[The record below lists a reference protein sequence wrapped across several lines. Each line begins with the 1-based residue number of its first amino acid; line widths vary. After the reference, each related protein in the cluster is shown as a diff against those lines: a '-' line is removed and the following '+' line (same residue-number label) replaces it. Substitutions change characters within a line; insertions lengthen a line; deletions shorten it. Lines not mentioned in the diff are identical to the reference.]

1 MASMSAEVPHPD
13 TLTPAWGLSWIA
25 AAAET
30 VHKYLPPTPLVRL
43 WESASISGGLPPTED
58 ALPARGMLPFQ
69 GPDASNE
76 KESPV
81 TKRGEAEIW
90 LKLESL
96 QPIGAFKIRGA
107 LVAVADAARRGVR
120 HVVTPSSG
128 NHGRAVAFAAK
139 LFGLKATV
147 VVPETIPAVKRE
159 AIAALGAEIVQVGA
173 RSSERLEEAESI
185 AAEREAEIVYPYD
198 DPRVV
203 AGQGTLA
210 LELFSFL
217 RTGDVL
223 LVPVGG
229 GGLIAGIATAVKARF
244 SGVRVVGVE
253 PEGAD
258 DTRRSLEAGYRV
270 RRETIETMADGLRA
284 EMPGAFTF
292 PLVQRYVDALV
303 TVSEEEIAAALRR
316 LFLEARLVAE
326 PSGAVA
332 LAGAFAVR
340 EGRGGRAAAPG
351 EGGRLIAV
359 ISGGNVDP
367 ELFCSLIRR

>member
-1 MASMSAEVPHPD
+1 MVSVSTEVPHPD

-25 AAAET
+25 SAAEV
-30 VHKYLPPTPLVRL
+30 VHRYLPHTPLVRL
-43 WESASISGGLPPTED
+43 WESGSLPQGIPPAGDVSPRSPLSDSESSSRGWGG
-58 ALPARGMLPFQ
+58 
-69 GPDASNE
+69 
-76 KESPV
+76 
-81 TKRGEAEIW
+81 AEIW
-90 LKLESL
+90 LKLETL

-107 LVAVADAARRGVR
+107 LAAVANAARRGVR

-128 NHGRAVAFAAK
+128 NHGRAVAYAAR

-159 AIAALGAEIVQVGA
+159 AIAALGAEIVQVGG
-173 RSSERLEEAESI
+173 RSSERLVEAEHI
-185 AAEREAEIVYPYD
+185 AAERGAEIVYPYD
-198 DPRVV
+198 DPWVV

-210 LELFSFL
+210 LELYPFL
-217 RTGDVL
+217 REGDVL

-244 SGVRVVGVE
+244 SRVRVVGVE

-258 DTRRSLEAGYRV
+258 DTRRSLEAGTRV
-270 RRETIETMADGLRA
+270 RRETVETMADGLRA

-292 PLVQRYVDALV
+292 PLVQRYADALV
-303 TVSEEEIAAALRR
+303 TVSEEEIAEALRR
-316 LFLEARLVAE
+316 LFWEARIVAE
-326 PSGAVA
+326 PSGAVS

-340 EGRGGRAAAPG
+340 EGRGGKAAAPG
-351 EGGRLIAV
+351 DGGRLVAV

-367 ELFCSLIRR
+367 ELFCSLIRRQS

>member
-13 TLTPAWGLSWIA
+13 TLTPPGAF
-25 AAAET
+25 
-30 VHKYLPPTPLVRL
+30 R
-43 WESASISGGLPPTED
+43 GLPPPRRPCTSTSRLRRSSVFGK
-58 ALPARGMLPFQ
+58 ALPYRAVFPYRGRAAGAGNVALSGAGRFERE
-69 GPDASNE
+69 G
-76 KESPV
+76 V
-81 TKRGEAEIW
+81 TRYQAGEAEIW

-185 AAEREAEIVYPYD
+185 AAERAAEIVYPYD

-258 DTRRSLEAGYRV
+258 DTRRSLDAGYRV

-340 EGRGGRAAAPG
+340 KGGAAGPPLPAKVAASSP
-351 EGGRLIAV
+351 
-359 ISGGNVDP
+359 
-367 ELFCSLIRR
+367 